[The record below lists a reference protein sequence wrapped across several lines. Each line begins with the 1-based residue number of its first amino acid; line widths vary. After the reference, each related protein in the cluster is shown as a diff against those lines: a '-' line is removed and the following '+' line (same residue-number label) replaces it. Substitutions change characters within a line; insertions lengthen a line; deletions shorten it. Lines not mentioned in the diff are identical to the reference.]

1 MAQKLTMKKRKK
13 QKMLAQEVGEKPK
26 VEKTKQKKKLSPTT
40 QNTLRY
46 LDLEKGGAMH
56 VTEQEYSKT
65 YNLGTTNYVTSAHDD
80 KINIFTAYF
89 DAINSLSQT
98 EHFQLSMLFNKVSKE
113 EYVRENHFTLAGDQG
128 DAVRQELN
136 DLIASKYDD
145 GKNNYRIGRY
155 ISLSTKQ
162 SERRRAMARLESAQG
177 AFNTELDTI
186 GVSMHELDGLERMQ
200 LMSSILRPGK
210 TLPKSYPSSKSQTQ
224 DWIAPQM
231 MDFDQAFVHLD
242 GTIGQVLYVED
253 FPYELSDT
261 FLKDI
266 CEMGVEGAFTI
277 HASPYTFAESK
288 KKVENQ
294 KTNVGMALLPQ
305 QKRASSEGYSQEF
318 VSPGLKEAW
327 EDLDEQ
333 SQYMRKTGSKQFES
347 SLILYVYA
355 SSREELIDSLD
366 KVNEVKEKHSI
377 HFEPL
382 RYLQEEGLISTLPLG
397 KNYLEGI
404 KNFTRGLITPNIAIN
419 IPWTS
424 VELQHKRGKYFGINL
439 LSKNI
444 ISIDRRGRTLQNSN
458 GWIVGTSGSGKS
470 VTCKFCILTDYY
482 QNPEDEFIIL
492 DPEVEY
498 VGIGKKV
505 NAQIVKVAPKSKTNI
520 NVLDL
525 PEHVDEMDEDDDPV
539 AIKSDLLSAM
549 FSNLLRNGL
558 SEIQE
563 SIVDEITTE
572 TFEKVQNPT
581 LTDWYG
587 VLGDRVQTAQ
597 ASNHPQ
603 TEKEAEAANLW
614 SKLALY
620 VTGSYDIF
628 AHKTN
633 VDLNNRMVI
642 YDVKQL
648 IKGKMKKFGYMA
660 IIDQIQN
667 RVIDARRRGVKI
679 WVYAD
684 EVQTVVAPSSP
695 PILREMFADMWARLR
710 KYGATVTGISQN
722 ISLIL
727 STPEGESMFF
737 NSEYFVI
744 LRQKGKALN
753 TIIERF
759 ELTKQLQ
766 QYLKKDEKGA
776 GLVIAGDTIVPFN
789 NPIPKNTLL
798 FDLVNTDAK
807 KKKAS

>member
-1 MAQKLTMKKRKK
+1 MKKRKK

-366 KVNEVKEKHSI
+366 KVNEVKEKHSV

>member
-266 CEMGVEGAFTI
+266 CEMGVEGAFTN

>member
-1 MAQKLTMKKRKK
+1 MKKRKK

>member
-366 KVNEVKEKHSI
+366 KVNEVKEKHSV